1 MAAQAERTDVF
12 KIAFATAF
20 RNRQD
25 VIRIPQRPAADSF
38 QAPVSKEFLPPRIFG
53 SLESNVG
60 LHGVGPAEHAHSLV
74 TQEDLLTQVP
84 GVRAQTPLVNTI
96 LGTEGEAPGRHFKRA
111 PAAKTASVFSFRQR
125 ISMDVSARHRSL
137 GAHLAWVSLVF
148 FTIGMESP
156 GYERRLCRL
165 CRSAGETIS
174 RDGTDFRGLVLER
187 TLVVYK
193 VRVLT
198 AKEPVWHL
206 RRRVLRCDL
215 SWFPTSAAQ
224 NASEM
229 GHPESVADLDPR
241 DRSHRACFFGR
252 SG

>member
-1 MAAQAERTDVF
+1 MAAEAERTDVF

-60 LHGVGPAEHAHSLV
+60 LHGVGPAEHAYSLV

-84 GVRAQTPLVNTI
+84 GVGAQTPLVNTI

-111 PAAKTASVFSFRQR
+111 PAAKTASVFSFGQR

-137 GAHLAWVSLVF
+137 GAHLARISLVF
-148 FTIGMESP
+148 SPSAWIRLRTRDDSAGYAVVLVKLYRGME
-156 GYERRLCRL
+156 R
-165 CRSAGETIS
+165 I
-174 RDGTDFRGLVLER
+174 FRGWFGS
-187 TLVVYK
+187 
-193 VRVLT
+193 
-198 AKEPVWHL
+198 EP
-206 RRRVLRCDL
+206 
-215 SWFPTSAAQ
+215 
-224 NASEM
+224 
-229 GHPESVADLDPR
+229 
-241 DRSHRACFFGR
+241 
-252 SG
+252 

>member
-53 SLESNVG
+53 SLESDVG
-60 LHGVGPAEHAHSLV
+60 LHGVGPAEHTYSLV
-74 TQEDLLTQVP
+74 TQEDLLAQVP

-198 AKEPVWHL
+198 AEEPLVALSGETALL
-206 RRRVLRCDL
+206 RSFVV
-215 SWFPTSAAQ
+215 SHSAAQ

-229 GHPESVADLDPR
+229 GHPESVADSDPR